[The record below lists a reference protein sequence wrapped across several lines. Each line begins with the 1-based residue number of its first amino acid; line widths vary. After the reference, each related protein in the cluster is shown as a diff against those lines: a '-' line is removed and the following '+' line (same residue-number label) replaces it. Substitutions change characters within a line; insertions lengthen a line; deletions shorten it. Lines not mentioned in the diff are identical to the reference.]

1 MLNYLQ
7 AELWRVFRRK
17 SLYVQAAFLLSCAH
31 FFAFLYSNG
40 DFPQLVSGVC
50 TTMITGILAA
60 PMLAQLVDAGFQ
72 DTVKNEL
79 SFGLSR
85 SSIYLGKLAG
95 GIVLGLLFCGVLV
108 GGVLL
113 SGWLFLSHGTARE
126 YLTALGMLTFCL
138 TAALPLWCGML
149 SLCHMLGTLIRSAG
163 VWVTLYFTVFF
174 FGQPLIAAV
183 LGNHIGRFDLF
194 QAVLAPYSLLLSGYL
209 SGNLDRTPGYL
220 FLCWAVGLGWL
231 AATTIVGLLC
241 FHYRE
246 TRS

>member
-7 AELWRVFRRK
+7 AELWRVFRCK
-17 SLYVQAAFLLSCAH
+17 SLYVQAAFLLFCAH
-31 FFAFLYSNG
+31 LFAFLYGNG

-50 TTMITGILAA
+50 STMFTGILAA
-60 PMLAQLVDAGFQ
+60 PMLAQLVDGGFQ

-85 SSIYLGKLAG
+85 TFIYLGKLAG

-108 GGVLL
+108 GGVLV
-113 SGWLFLSHGTARE
+113 SGWLFLTHGPARE
-126 YLTALGMLTFCL
+126 YLSALGMLAFCL

-149 SLCHMLGTLIRSAG
+149 SLCHMLGTLIRSPG
-163 VWVTLYFTVFF
+163 VWVSLYFSFF
-174 FGQPLIAAV
+174 FIAQPLLASL

-209 SGNLDRTPGYL
+209 SGTLSRTPGYL
-220 FLCWAVGLGWL
+220 LLCWAVGLGW
-231 AATTIVGLLC
+231 AAASTAVGLLC
-241 FHYRE
+241 FRCRE
-246 TRS
+246 GRS